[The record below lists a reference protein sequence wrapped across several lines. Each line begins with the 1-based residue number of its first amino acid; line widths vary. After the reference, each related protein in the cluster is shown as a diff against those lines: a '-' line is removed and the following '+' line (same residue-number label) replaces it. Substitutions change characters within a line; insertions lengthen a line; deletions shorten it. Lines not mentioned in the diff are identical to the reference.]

1 MASPLN
7 EMAKLAKRIQT
18 VKEPQRMAFPGIYK
32 RPDELAAQAA
42 AQVAPESPMLKRLFG
57 VTRADLYEMAKGR
70 EGNLPGALP
79 GAADKPRGAAS
90 AAKVMNPRNRQR
102 MIDALSEAENYPAL
116 VQGMDPWYV
125 MDPFYQ
131 KMVAELGPERA
142 RQEYPLMNTLMGMAS
157 PGSEVMT
164 EIPRGSAAYYL
175 LKQDRFPEFVKY
187 AGIPAHKRGL
197 DFPED
202 LLTVPGHAYHKTA
215 QATPMQQFIETGE
228 MQMKSPKVP
237 MYIEASG
244 VPETGFQTKTPVG
257 DAHWSRAVGL
267 ADTRN
272 PKFLKGK
279 EVVPG
284 ASVSNAEMSLL
295 APWWRDKI
303 AAEVGLESVPA
314 QARAWGLFSP
324 QTGVTTPIG
333 APKLELMADQ
343 AAMAAYRMGIS
354 PEDALSMIIR
364 GEGRFGKKRGG
375 AITKSPTKGKK
386 R

>member
-1 MASPLN
+1 VS
-7 EMAKLAKRIQT
+7 
-18 VKEPQRMAFPGIYK
+18 
-32 RPDELAAQAA
+32 D
-42 AQVAPESPMLKRLFG
+42 
-57 VTRADLYEMAKGR
+57 
-70 EGNLPGALP
+70 
-79 GAADKPRGAAS
+79 ADKIFDEIIGAQKVRNPELRALIEERMKAGGEVH
-90 AAKVMNPRNRQR
+90 AANGLPLTFAQDKEDP
-102 MIDALSEAENYPAL
+102 DALQNWMRERRLGKVDIPAPYK
-116 VQGMDPWYV
+116 VKPEEVTVARAMRAAPAAPVDEVTQG
-125 MDPFYQ
+125 
-131 KMVAELGPERA
+131 
-142 RQEYPLMNTLMGMAS
+142 EYG
-157 PGSEVMT
+157 
-164 EIPRGSAAYYL
+164 PRGSAAYYL
-175 LKQDRFPEFVKY
+175 LKQDRFPDFVKY
-187 AGIPAHKRGL
+187 AGIPADKRGL

-295 APWWRDKI
+295 APWWRDKV